1 MNKEIDRLI
10 AEATV
15 KQQSYRIDIATSQ
28 SVPIDPPKF
37 HKTFDRELFANLII
51 KQCIS
56 IVNTWSEE
64 EPCSEGYDIM
74 SVYRIKEYFG
84 VKDDE

>member
-1 MNKEIDRLI
+1 MNDNIRKILVQCKEESMDGPRYPDWVDQ
-10 AEATV
+10 E
-15 KQQSYRIDIATSQ
+15 
-28 SVPIDPPKF
+28 KF
-37 HKTFDRELFANLII
+37 ASLII
-51 KQCIS
+51 NQCVS

-84 VKDDE
+84 VKDAE

>member
-1 MNKEIDRLI
+1 MNDNICKILVQCKEESIDGPGYPDWVDQ
-10 AEATV
+10 E
-15 KQQSYRIDIATSQ
+15 
-28 SVPIDPPKF
+28 KF
-37 HKTFDRELFANLII
+37 ADLII
-51 KQCIS
+51 KKCVS

-84 VKDDE
+84 VNDDE

>member
-1 MNKEIDRLI
+1 MNEHIEELMMQASECDSEVTLQELT
-10 AEATV
+10 AE
-15 KQQSYRIDIATSQ
+15 DINLE
-28 SVPIDPPKF
+28 KF
-37 HKTFDRELFANLII
+37 ADLII
-51 KQCIS
+51 KQCVS

-84 VKDDE
+84 VTDE